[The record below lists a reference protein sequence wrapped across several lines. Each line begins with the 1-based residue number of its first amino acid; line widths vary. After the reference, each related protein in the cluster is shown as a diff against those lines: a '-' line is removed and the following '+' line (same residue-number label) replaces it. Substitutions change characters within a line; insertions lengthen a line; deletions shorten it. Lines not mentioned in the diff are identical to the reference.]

1 MKIKNGFVLRD
12 VCGEKVIMG
21 EGLGAL
27 DFGRLL
33 CLNDTAAF
41 LWNEASQGEFTVDSL
56 AEKLCQEYE
65 VSEAQAKADVSAIV
79 AQWQEVEVVE

>member
-56 AEKLCQEYE
+56 AERLCQEYE

-79 AQWQEVEVVE
+79 AQWQEVKVVE

>member
-21 EGLGAL
+21 EGIGAL

-41 LWNEASQGEFTVDSL
+41 LWEVASAGDFSVDSL
-56 AEKLCQEYE
+56 SEKLCQEYD
-65 VSEAQAKADVSAIV
+65 VSADQAREDVSAIV
-79 AQWQEVEVVE
+79 KQWQDVNVIE

>member
-79 AQWQEVEVVE
+79 AQWQEVNVVE

>member
-79 AQWQEVEVVE
+79 AQWQEVKVVE

>member
-1 MKIKNGFVLRD
+1 MKIKKGFVLRD

-21 EGLGAL
+21 EGVGAL

-41 LWNEASQGEFTVDSL
+41 LWEVASAGEFTVDSL
-56 AEKLCQEYE
+56 AERLCQEYD
-65 VSEAQAKADVSAIV
+65 VSEDQARSDVSAIV
-79 AQWQEVEVVE
+79 AQWQEVKVIE